1 MSQKQQTSL
10 HRVHDCGDSQMP
22 TQALSLARL
31 ATSLRGCVASVAIS
45 IPLLLVAC
53 GGDVV
58 TEVTEVHE
66 TGMKLVEKGDE
77 LPKCTTENE
86 GAMIYALDSA
96 AAYACINREWVSFN
110 GKDGADGKDG
120 RDGKDGE
127 DGAKGDKGDQGEK
140 GAKGDTGEKGAQ
152 GDQGKQGEKGDAGDK
167 GDSGIGCSLTDN
179 GDGTVSVVCGDSTTT
194 INKAVCGTTPYDLA
208 KQFCDARDGKTY
220 KYVTIGTQ
228 TWMAENLNYE
238 TAKSR
243 CYNNSAEYC
252 AKYGRYYTWADAMDS
267 AAVFS
272 GNAKGCGMRVECT
285 VKTPA
290 RGICP
295 AGWHVPDTTEWIS
308 LYKAV
313 GGSAYAL
320 QAKGFEEWP
329 DATDEFGFSALPAG
343 FFSKGDFFTV
353 SRDVFPAVCFW
364 SAIDD
369 GGAYAHNWGIGL
381 DAVGL
386 DMCGHKD
393 GGYSV
398 RCIKD

>member
-10 HRVHDCGDSQMP
+10 HRVHN
-22 TQALSLARL
+22 AA
-31 ATSLRGCVASVAIS
+31 AIT
-45 IPLLLVAC
+45 IPLFLLVAC

-140 GAKGDTGEKGAQ
+140 GDKGDKGDAGEKGAQ

-179 GDGTVSVVCGDSTTT
+179 DDGTVSVVCGDSTTT
-194 INKAVCGTTPYDLA
+194 INKAVCGTTPYDPA

-220 KYVTIGTQ
+220 KYVTIGSQ
-228 TWMAENLNYE
+228 TWMAENLNYAYLLPTE
-238 TAKSR
+238 TLDSSSW
-243 CYNNSAEYC
+243 CYDNDPVNC
-252 AKYGRYYTWADAMDS
+252 TKYGRLYTWSAAMDS

-272 GNAKGCGMRVECT
+272 ANAKGCGNGLECSI
-285 VKTPA
+285 KTPA

-295 AGWHVPDTTEWIS
+295 AGWHVPDTTEWWT
-308 LYKAV
+308 LYSAV
-313 GGSAYAL
+313 GRSAYAL

-343 FFSKGDFFTV
+343 FYSDGDFFTV
-353 SRDVFPAVCFW
+353 SRDVFAAVCFW
-364 SAIDD
+364 SAIESS
-369 GGAYAHNWGIGL
+369 ARRAHNWGLSL
-381 DAVGL
+381 DVMGL
-386 DMCGHKD
+386 DMCDFKD
-393 GGYSV
+393 DGYTV
-398 RCIKD
+398 RCVKD

>member
-10 HRVHDCGDSQMP
+10 HRVHN
-22 TQALSLARL
+22 AA
-31 ATSLRGCVASVAIS
+31 AIT
-45 IPLLLVAC
+45 IPLFLLVAC

-140 GAKGDTGEKGAQ
+140 GDKGDKGDAGEKGAQ
-152 GDQGKQGEKGDAGDK
+152 GDQGKQGEKGDSGDK

-179 GDGTVSVVCGDSTTT
+179 GDGTVSVACGDSTTT
-194 INKAVCGTTPYDLA
+194 INKAICGTTPYDPA
-208 KQFCDARDGKTY
+208 KQFCDTRDGKAY

-228 TWMAENLNYE
+228 TWMAENLNYAYLLPTE
-238 TAKSR
+238 TLDSSSW
-243 CYNNSAEYC
+243 CYDNDSVNC
-252 AKYGRYYTWADAMDS
+252 TKYGRLYTWSAAMDS

-272 GNAKGCGMRVECT
+272 ANAKGCGNGLECSI
-285 VKTPA
+285 KTPA
-290 RGICP
+290 RGFCP
-295 AGWHVPDTTEWIS
+295 AGWHVPDTTEWWT
-308 LYKAV
+308 LYSAV
-313 GGSAYAL
+313 GKSAYAL

-353 SRDVFPAVCFW
+353 RRDVFPAVCFW
-364 SAIDD
+364 SAIESS
-369 GGAYAHNWGIGL
+369 ARRAHNWGLSL
-381 DAVGL
+381 DVMGL
-386 DMCGHKD
+386 DMCDFKD
-393 GGYSV
+393 DGFTV
-398 RCIKD
+398 RCVKD

>member
-1 MSQKQQTSL
+1 MPQKKQTLTSSRPWPL
-10 HRVHDCGDSQMP
+10 GRGSIRFIPALAMVFLAACSGD
-22 TQALSLARL
+22 
-31 ATSLRGCVASVAIS
+31 
-45 IPLLLVAC
+45 
-53 GGDVV
+53 V

-86 GAMIYALDSA
+86 GAMVYALDSA
-96 AAYACINREWVSFN
+96 AAYACINREWVSLN
-110 GKDGADGKDG
+110 GKDG
-120 RDGKDGE
+120 E
-127 DGAKGDKGDQGEK
+127 KGDKGDKGDPGEKGDKGDAGEK
-140 GAKGDTGEKGAQ
+140 GAPGDSGVAGTSCTVEQLPDSSGFKVLCG
-152 GDQGKQGEKGDAGDK
+152 GDSVGVVRNGEKGDK
-167 GDSGIGCSLTDN
+167 GEEGTGCSLKDN
-179 GDGTVSVVCGDSTTT
+179 GDGTVSVICGDSTTT
-194 INKAVCGTTPYDLA
+194 INKAICGTTPYDPA

-238 TAKSR
+238 TDSSR
-243 CYNNSAEYC
+243 CYNNSTKYC
-252 AKYGRYYTWADAMDS
+252 AKYGRYYTWADVMDS

-272 GNAKGCGMRVECT
+272 ANAKGCGNGLECSI
-285 VKTPA
+285 KTPA

-295 AGWHVPDTTEWIS
+295 AGWHVPDTTEWWT
-308 LYKAV
+308 LYSAV
-313 GGSAYAL
+313 GRSAYAL

-329 DATDEFGFSALPAG
+329 DATDEFGFSAFPAG
-343 FFSKGDFFTV
+343 FYSDGDFFTV
-353 SRDVFPAVCFW
+353 GRDVFPAVCFW

-381 DAVGL
+381 DVVGL

-393 GGYSV
+393 DGYSV